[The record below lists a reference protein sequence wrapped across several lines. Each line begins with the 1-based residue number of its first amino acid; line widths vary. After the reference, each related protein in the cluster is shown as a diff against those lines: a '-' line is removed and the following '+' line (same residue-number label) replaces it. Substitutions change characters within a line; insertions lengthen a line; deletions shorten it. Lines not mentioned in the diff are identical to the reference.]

1 MCGFAQALSTPQ
13 AKDALL
19 FTMGMGSV
27 LSKGKVGFPPQGFN
41 FTPENKQQLQNES
54 NELNNL
60 FPMSDPLGQG
70 QPLSQPQ
77 QMGTQ
82 GETYIQRAT
91 PKFNFR
97 SSPFM
102 LQTQPDQETGDSGL
116 NLG

>member
-1 MCGFAQALSTPQ
+1 MCGVSKAQLDGLRQ
-13 AKDALL
+13 QVINYRED
-19 FTMGMGSV
+19 GS
-27 LSKGKVGFPPQGFN
+27 SASSSQSQPN
-41 FTPENKQQLQNES
+41 YNTT
-54 NELNNL
+54 

-102 LQTQPDQETGDSGL
+102 IQTQPDQETGDSGL